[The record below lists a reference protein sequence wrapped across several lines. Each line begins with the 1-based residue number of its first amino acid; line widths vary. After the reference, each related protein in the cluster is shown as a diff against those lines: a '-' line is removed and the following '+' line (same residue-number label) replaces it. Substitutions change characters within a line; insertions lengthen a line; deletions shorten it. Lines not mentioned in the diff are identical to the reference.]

1 MKPKKNLVLLSCC
14 SLDHQMVISLNAG
27 LVVVQIHLKNY
38 KGFFERVWVGV
49 KYIFGYKS
57 KYGDWD
63 EMLLDESHIPQLEE
77 TLEYLKG
84 KNA

>member
-1 MKPKKNLVLLSCC
+1 MKPQKNLVLLSCC
-14 SLDHQMVISLNAG
+14 SLEHQIVISLNKG

-38 KGFFERVWVGV
+38 RNVFKRIWVAL

-63 EMLLDESHIPQLEE
+63 EMLLDEGHVPQLTE

-84 KNA
+84 KR